1 MINSKEVQDVE
12 STVLYHISQAAE
24 LNHQHVRD
32 YIKYFKSV
40 LHAPEIILEPFVLSV
55 LLTVASIDEN
65 QVIINNCLFIINLIY
80 FSAYILI
87 QW

>member
-65 QVIINNCLFIINLIY
+65 QVIINNCIFIINSHI
-80 FSAYILI
+80 F
-87 QW
+87 